1 MNELNLMI
9 KIISFPSPNY
19 NDRPIGVNVDILVL
33 HYTGMPKTI
42 HALKRMCNPVAK
54 VSAHY
59 LIDANGQ
66 IFQLVSE
73 EKRAWHAGI
82 SFWRGN
88 KNINDRSIGI
98 ELANPGHE
106 FGYQKFPKPQI
117 ESLIRLAAD
126 IILRHA
132 IPARNVVGHS
142 DISPTRKKDPG
153 EFLDWH
159 ELALNGI
166 GHFPKNLRTKTTE
179 KITESN
185 LKSALEIYGY
195 ETSNLPATIRAFQ
208 RHFLPQLFDEKPN
221 QELYKILKIL
231 INNL

>member
-1 MNELNLMI
+1 M
-9 KIISFPSPNY
+9 ISFPSPNY
-19 NDRPIGVNVDILVL
+19 NDRPIGVNIDILVL

-42 HALKRMCNPVAK
+42 QALERMCDPAAK

-59 LIDANGQ
+59 LIDEDGQ
-66 IFQLVSE
+66 ILQLISE
-73 EKRAWHAGI
+73 EKRAWHAGV
-82 SFWRGN
+82 SSWRGN
-88 KNINDRSIGI
+88 QNINDRSIGI

-106 FGYQKFPKPQI
+106 FGYQKFPKPQV

-166 GHFPKNLRTKTTE
+166 GYSPQDVITKNIE
-179 KITESN
+179 QITETN
-185 LKSALEIYGY
+185 YESALKIYGY
-195 ETSNLPATIRAFQ
+195 ETSNLPATIKAFQ
-208 RHFLPQLFDEKPN
+208 RHFLPERCDGRPN
-221 QELYKILKIL
+221 QELFRVLQIL